1 MKNKYVCNLRPQG
14 LPALGRAVK
23 SGKRKIAGDKEL
35 MKGFLKSS
43 ELYLYDIQS
52 IMRRSIV

>member
-1 MKNKYVCNLRPQG
+1 MFQKTIPTIARSVSDELEK
-14 LPALGRAVK
+14 VK

-35 MKGFLKSS
+35 MKGFLKAS

-52 IMRRSIV
+52 IMRKSIV